1 MRLITSC
8 FFSALLSIG
17 LATAQE
23 KPLPLAKQSFK
34 PTGIRIGTDLIDV
47 VKTFSGP
54 TFKGWEVN
62 GDVDFRNYYFTMDVG
77 SWAKNVT
84 LTNGVATNGAYNNS
98 GEYLRLGVD
107 INLLGEDPDKNMFFF
122 GFRYGRSL
130 FHENLTYTATSP
142 NLFLPVTI
150 SQSNDRVS
158 GGWAELTTGLRV
170 KVWRELWMGYTARLK
185 FAPTTAGNLPTL
197 APYDMPGYGIIGR
210 APWWGFNYQVFWR
223 FVWKK
228 DKSQLKK

>member
-8 FFSALLSIG
+8 FFSAWLSVSWV
-17 LATAQE
+17 TAQQQ
-23 KPLPLAKQSFK
+23 PLPLSKQSFK

-62 GDVDFRNYYFTMDVG
+62 GDMDFRNYYVAVDVG
-77 SWAKNVT
+77 TWAKN
-84 LTNGVATNGAYNNS
+84 LSIANGSYNNS
-98 GEYLRLGVD
+98 GTYFRLGVD
-107 INLLGEDPDKNMFFF
+107 ISLLGKDPDKNMFFF

-130 FHENLTYTATSP
+130 FHENLAFTATSP
-142 NLFLPVTI
+142 NLFFPTTI
-150 SQSNDRVS
+150 SQSNGHVS

-170 KVWRELWMGYTARLK
+170 KVWKELWMGYTARLK